1 MKPDNHERNHAL
13 AAEYVLGTLHGA
25 ARRRFE
31 RWMMVSPK
39 LRRQV
44 WLWERR
50 LQPFNESAPSLQPPA
65 DAWEAVERRLFPS
78 SVTAPETS
86 AQTEPLW
93 QSVLPWR
100 WTTGIAVLGLM
111 ALLIWTPV
119 PPEATVSGLVGV
131 VQGAQAQPLWVLNA
145 SRGDHSLT
153 LRSLPP
159 TLPAS
164 HDQDFELWLLPE
176 SGVPVSLSVLPT
188 QGAELRITLSNEQVM
203 QLLQSRSL
211 AISLEPHGGSPTGQ
225 PTGPV
230 VYQTKL
236 VDL

>member
-1 MKPDNHERNHAL
+1 
-13 AAEYVLGTLHGA
+13 
-25 ARRRFE
+25 
-31 RWMMVSPK
+31 
-39 LRRQV
+39 
-44 WLWERR
+44 
-50 LQPFNESAPSLQPPA
+50 
-65 DAWEAVERRLFPS
+65 
-78 SVTAPETS
+78 
-86 AQTEPLW
+86 
-93 QSVLPWR
+93 
-100 WTTGIAVLGLM
+100 
-111 ALLIWTPV
+111 
-119 PPEATVSGLVGV
+119 
-131 VQGAQAQPLWVLNA
+131 LWVLNA
-145 SRGDHSLT
+145 SRGDHSLM

-188 QGAELRITLSNEQVM
+188 QGAELRVTLSNEQVR

-211 AISLEPHGGSPTGQ
+211 AISLEPHGGSATGQ